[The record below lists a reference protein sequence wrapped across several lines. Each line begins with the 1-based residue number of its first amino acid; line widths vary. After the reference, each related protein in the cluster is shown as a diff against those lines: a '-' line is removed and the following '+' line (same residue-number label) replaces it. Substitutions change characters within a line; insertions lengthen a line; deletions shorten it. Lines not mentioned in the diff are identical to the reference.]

1 MKHDAIIAEHEEMVQ
16 EMEDLSPRSEKKR
29 KASIEHAED
38 KSPPKKS
45 KSPSNYHFLSI
56 NAHMNLDKLG
66 QSDKTPV
73 VSKKKITVKKKIVE
87 ESDEDQ
93 PVSSKSSSKL
103 PTKMYLFS

>member
-1 MKHDAIIAEHEEMVQ
+1 
-16 EMEDLSPRSEKKR
+16 
-29 KASIEHAED
+29 
-38 KSPPKKS
+38 
-45 KSPSNYHFLSI
+45 
-56 NAHMNLDKLG
+56 MNLDKLG

-93 PVSSKSSSKL
+93 PVPSKSSSKL